1 MKHWI
6 LSRAFNSVQRKNR
19 GLEKRLPTIEDQLF
33 AKMEE
38 GE

>member
-19 GLEKRLPTIEDQLF
+19 GLEKRLPTIGGPLF
-33 AKMEE
+33 AKMEKRE
-38 GE
+38 